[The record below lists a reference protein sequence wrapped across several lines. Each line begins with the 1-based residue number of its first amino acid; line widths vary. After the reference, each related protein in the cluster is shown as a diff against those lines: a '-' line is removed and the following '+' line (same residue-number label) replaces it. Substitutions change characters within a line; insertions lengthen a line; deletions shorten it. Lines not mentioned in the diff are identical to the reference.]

1 MPFFDPCNGTSG
13 APGTIEFAAEFVAL
27 PELPPQQC
35 RQRTLLR
42 KGDRLKARVRP
53 YVVETK
59 RGPAEVADLFFE
71 DGTAAS
77 RVPFRCFSF
86 VDSDGA

>member
-1 MPFFDPCNGTSG
+1 MYH
-13 APGTIEFAAEFVAL
+13 TIQFAAEFVAL
-27 PELPPQQC
+27 PELPP
-35 RQRTLLR
+35 RRRRLRALIR
-42 KGDRLKARVRP
+42 KGDRLKAQVRP

-77 RVPFRCFSF
+77 RVPFAYFTF
-86 VDSDGA
+86 VE